1 MLLPVPEQWFP
12 SHACH
17 SLHCFHF
24 VFALE
29 RTKFSMKDN
38 MFFSST
44 VGFAPKVK
52 GLSHRDNTGVPVLK
66 GYLLCPAPL
75 MTVVISVVSTRIDE

>member
-1 MLLPVPEQWFP
+1 
-12 SHACH
+12 
-17 SLHCFHF
+17 
-24 VFALE
+24 
-29 RTKFSMKDN
+29 MKDN